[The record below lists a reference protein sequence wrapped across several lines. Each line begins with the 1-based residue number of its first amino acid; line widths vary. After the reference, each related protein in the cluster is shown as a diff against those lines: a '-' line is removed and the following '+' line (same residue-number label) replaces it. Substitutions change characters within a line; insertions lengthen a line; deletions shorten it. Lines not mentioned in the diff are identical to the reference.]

1 MVRRT
6 KGTSSP
12 TKRRL
17 AQAETDDGAE
27 AKLAAAQDD
36 LDANGADD
44 EPAVTQREEKAVVA
58 AASTMTPRTAGK
70 RRRGVPITIKRRPA
84 KKKAESEAEKPA
96 PSDEDGE
103 KSAAKASGIDPIGS
117 YFHQITRLPVL
128 SSASEYELARRIG
141 IMEEVLWVQILSF
154 PSLTSHL
161 LDVLTEVLGK
171 APPELPGLRKVATEV
186 MATEPSTSKRL
197 SQAAGPLAAKLRQL
211 DLDRIYIGLILDEIR
226 RLDNSR
232 KAGRSQHT
240 QAIKDDTWQIYVQGT
255 GVISQLIQRAKEDF
269 VKANLRLVVSIARRF
284 DRGRMPLAD
293 LIQEGNMGLIKAVER
308 FDYRRG
314 YRFSTYASWWIR
326 HAIARGVADKSR
338 VVRLPVHMM
347 ADLHTL
353 LRHKKRLQRELGRA
367 PTSEELAT
375 ATGFKLDKVAKA
387 DLSLVEDAVSLDRE
401 VSQQDHRSF
410 LELLEDDSAELSVSE
425 RLISEGML
433 REVQHLLKN
442 LTGIEADIVK
452 LRFGLERDHELTFQE
467 IAEKYQLSKERIRQL
482 QERALERLRKA
493 MSRKDLL

>member
-12 TKRRL
+12 TKRRSVQT
-17 AQAETDDGAE
+17 AASAATGKKHAASDGGSHEIAAADDRLDRDSEESLTAE
-27 AKLAAAQDD
+27 ADSA
-36 LDANGADD
+36 
-44 EPAVTQREEKAVVA
+44 
-58 AASTMTPRTAGK
+58 TPTAAGK
-70 RRRGVPITIKRRPA
+70 RRRGVPITIKRRPS
-84 KKKAESEAEKPA
+84 KKAAAVEPDKKAA
-96 PSDEDGE
+96 SDEE
-103 KSAAKASGIDPIGS
+103 EAPAAAKPSGVDPISS
-117 YFHQITRLPVL
+117 YFSQINRVPVL
-128 SSASEYELARRIG
+128 SSAAEYELARRIG
-141 IMEEVLWVQILSF
+141 IMEEVLWVQILSLA
-154 PSLTSHL
+154 PLTGHM

-171 APPELPGLRKVATEV
+171 APPELPGLRRVAAEV
-186 MATEPSTSKRL
+186 PATEPNSKAL
-197 SQAAGPLAAKLRQL
+197 SQASGPLAAKLRQL
-211 DLDRIYIGLILDEIR
+211 DLDRVYIGLVLDEIR
-226 RLDNSR
+226 RLDTSR
-232 KAGRSQHT
+232 KAGRSLHT
-240 QAIKDDTWQIYVQGT
+240 QAIKDETWQIYVQGT

-347 ADLHTL
+347 ADLHSL
-353 LRHKKRLQRELGRA
+353 LRHKKRLQRELGRQ
-367 PTSEELAT
+367 PTSEELAA
-375 ATGFKLDKVAKA
+375 ATGMKLEKVAKA

-410 LELLEDDSAELSVSE
+410 LELLEDESAELSVSE
-425 RLISEGML
+425 RLIGEGML

-482 QERALERLRKA
+482 QERALDRLRRA